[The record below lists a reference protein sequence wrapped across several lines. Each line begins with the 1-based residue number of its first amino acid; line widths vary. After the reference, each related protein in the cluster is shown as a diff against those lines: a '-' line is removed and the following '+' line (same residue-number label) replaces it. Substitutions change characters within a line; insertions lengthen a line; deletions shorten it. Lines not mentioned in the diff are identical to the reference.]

1 MRVGIGTN
9 HGPSCPTDSGTN
21 HLAIASHL
29 VTDRRA
35 TQGTNGSAEGRL
47 ILVSVIGRGRTA
59 QGTTNSSTSQS
70 TGLTA
75 KLLT

>member
-1 MRVGIGTN
+1 MRVSIGTY
-9 HGPSCPTDSGTN
+9 HGSCGPTDTGTY
-21 HLAIASHL
+21 HLTIAAHL
-29 VTDRRA
+29 ITDGRA

-47 ILVSVIGRGRTA
+47 ILVSVIGRGRSA
-59 QGTTNSSTSQS
+59 QGTTNSSPSQS